1 MANCLVRGQGN
12 GACLL
17 LIALVALLLVLPI
30 WLNGCPR
37 GHDILHHLIFSHHFT
52 TQFWQGE
59 LYPRWLSQM
68 NAGFGSPTFFFY
80 GPLPFWITALL
91 SAPFWIDQV
100 TGYPLILAASLAL
113 LASGVSAYCWL
124 RALTPRRYAC
134 GLALL
139 YMALPYHLLIDLYM
153 RFAFAEFWSF
163 VWLPLIFLGLRRLM
177 LGQPSGRLILPMA
190 LALQVMTHLPTFI
203 TLLPVLG
210 GYALLLACRTEA
222 QRLLPALLAM
232 LLGVLLS
239 SIYWLP
245 AMTTQQHV
253 SMPSMYVGFLYYAN
267 SFLDSWPT
275 FAQGF
280 TFRRYLTFALT
291 LTAALAACVWL
302 ARRYAPRR
310 RAERY
315 FWLGALLCCLG
326 MMFPLSKPLWDL
338 LPVLQKIQFPW
349 RFGTL
354 LTFASLSLMAV
365 SLTGVPRTRHYRS
378 ARAATYLAGLLLLIL
393 LGSEA
398 LVGFRPAFL
407 QPVSNAMIY
416 KTLQLAR
423 SPLEYRP
430 RYVPPELFSK
440 AMLGDF
446 SRRTLPVASSSATL
460 RWQPLTWQ
468 PRLIRLQI
476 HAPEATV
483 LTLHHFFY
491 PGWQATTRE
500 SKLLTVTPSAE
511 GLLQV
516 ALPAGNYTL
525 TLQLLPLPA
534 ERTGQALSLLGLL
547 LWSLWLIRS
556 VRHRASHT
564 SAATC

>member
-1 MANCLVRGQGN
+1 MSNLLWHGREN
-12 GACLL
+12 GVCWL
-17 LIALVALLLVLPI
+17 LIVIAALLLVLPM
-30 WLNGCPR
+30 WLRGCPD

-59 LYPRWLSQM
+59 LYPRWLTQM

-80 GPLPFWITALL
+80 APLPFWITALL

-113 LASGVSAYCWL
+113 LASGISAYYWL
-124 RALTPRRYAC
+124 RALTCRRYAC
-134 GLALL
+134 PLALL

-163 VWLPLIFLGLRRLM
+163 VWVPLIFLGLRQLM
-177 LGQPSGRLILPMA
+177 QAQASGRLLLPMA

-210 GYALLLACRTEA
+210 GYALLLTRRSAWR
-222 QRLLPALLAM
+222 RLLTALLAM

-239 SIYWLP
+239 AIYWLP
-245 AMTTQQHV
+245 AMTTQHYV

-267 SFLDSWPT
+267 SFLDSWPSL
-275 FAQGF
+275 ALGF

-291 LTAALAACVWL
+291 LTAALAASVWL
-302 ARRYAPRR
+302 ARRYAPEW
-310 RAERY
+310 RAERN
-315 FWLGALLCCLG
+315 FWLGSLLFVLF
-326 MMFPLSKPLWDL
+326 MMFPVSKPLWDL

-354 LTFASLSLMAV
+354 LTFASLSLIAV
-365 SLTGVPRTRHYRS
+365 SLNGKPRTRQRRT
-378 ARAATYLAGLLLLIL
+378 ARMASYLAGMILLLL

-407 QPVSNAMIY
+407 QPVSHAMIY

-430 RYVPPELFSK
+430 RDVPPELFSK
-440 AMLGDF
+440 TMLGDF
-446 SRRTLPVASSSATL
+446 SRRTPWVSSPSTTL
-460 RWQPLTWQ
+460 GWQQRTWQ
-468 PRLIRLQI
+468 GRRIRLQI
-476 HAPEATV
+476 STPEATV
-483 LTLHHFFY
+483 LTLHHFYY
-491 PGWQATTRE
+491 PGWQASNSE
-500 SKLLTVTPSAE
+500 GKPLSVTPSAE

-516 ALPAGNYTL
+516 ALPAGDYVL
-525 TLQLLPLPA
+525 TLQLLPLPV
-534 ERTGQALSLLGLL
+534 ERAGLMLSLLGLL
-547 LWSLWLIRS
+547 SWLLWLILGRR
-556 VRHRASHT
+556 RHKAAET
-564 SAATC
+564 S

>member
-1 MANCLVRGQGN
+1 MSGSLTRWQGY
-12 GACLL
+12 ATDLL
-17 LIALVALLLVLPI
+17 LLTGAALLLVLPM
-30 WLNGCPR
+30 WLRGCPD

-59 LYPRWLSQM
+59 FYPRWLTQM

-80 GPLPFWITALL
+80 APLPFWITALL

-100 TGYPLILAASLAL
+100 TGYPLILAATLAL
-113 LASGVSAYCWL
+113 MASGISAYYWL
-124 RALTPRRYAC
+124 RTLTCRRYAC

-139 YMALPYHLLIDLYM
+139 YLVLPYHLLIDLYM

-163 VWLPLIFLGLRRLM
+163 VWLPLIFLGLRQLM
-177 LGQPSGRLILPMA
+177 LGQAPGRLLLPMA

-210 GYALLLACRTEA
+210 GYALLLASHNTLW
-222 QRLLPALLAM
+222 RLCTALLAM
-232 LLGVLLS
+232 LLGVLLA

-245 AMTTQQHV
+245 AMTTQHYV

-267 SFLDSWPT
+267 SFLDSWPSL
-275 FAQGF
+275 AQGF

-291 LTAALAACVWL
+291 LTAALAAAIWL
-302 ARRYAPRR
+302 ARRYAPEW

-315 FWLGALLCCLG
+315 FWLGSLLLALF
-326 MMFPLSKPLWDL
+326 MMFPVSKPLWVL

-354 LTFASLSLMAV
+354 LTFASLSLMAT
-365 SLTGVPRTRHYRS
+365 SLTGLSRTRQRHT
-378 ARAATYLAGLLLLIL
+378 ARIASYLAGVILLLL

-407 QPVSNAMIY
+407 HPVSQSIIY
-416 KTLQLAR
+416 KTLLLAR

-430 RYVPPELFSK
+430 RDVPPELFSK
-440 AMLGDF
+440 TMLGDF
-446 SRRTLPVASSSATL
+446 SRRTPTIASTSTAL
-460 RWQPLTWQ
+460 GWQQLVWQ
-468 PRLIRLQI
+468 ARLIRLQI
-476 HAPEATV
+476 TAPEATR
-483 LTLHHFFY
+483 LTLHHFYY
-491 PGWQATTRE
+491 PGWQASNSE
-500 SKLLTVTPSAE
+500 GKPLSVTPSAE

-516 ALPAGNYTL
+516 EVPAGDYVL

-534 ERTGQALSLLGLL
+534 ERAGQTLSLLGLL
-547 LWSLWLIRS
+547 IWLLWLVRS
-556 VRHRASHT
+556 LRSHKT
-564 SAATC
+564 AATC